1 MVGQH
6 QQALLEWT
14 VPLSVE
20 QVLYLAARLNL
31 VAEHNRPCAVLKTDI
46 HSHSGLHVFPLSELT
61 LSYTGVQELMHTD
74 MQAVLCV
81 TEGIGSHL
89 LLQHTQERGCLALKA
104 RLLVDDIA
112 SAAVHQLLQH
122 TWRCAVQP
130 CACTVFTLRAS
141 YRNAVTVKL

>member
-46 HSHSGLHVFPLSELT
+46 HSHSGLLVFPLSELT
-61 LSYTGVQELMHTD
+61 LSYTSVQELMHTD
-74 MQAVLCV
+74 MH
-81 TEGIGSHL
+81 SHVMCD
-89 LLQHTQERGCLALKA
+89 RGDRLSPAPSAHAGA
-104 RLLVDDIA
+104 RL
-112 SAAVHQLLQH
+112 
-122 TWRCAVQP
+122 P
-130 CACTVFTLRAS
+130 CAQSRS
-141 YRNAVTVKL
+141 PR